1 MIKTMW
7 KSTQDQR
14 GDSSIGFV
22 HYIYWQVIHS
32 FQTHLGALIYPIYG
46 QGELPQAFCC
56 RSAVKGCIYV
66 LRMPITALLLDKA
79 RVRLASGQEIF
90 SQKLILDPCITLGS
104 ESMSSLTDQQ
114 KETLRVFVPKTISIT
129 NTDKRHQKWGIKSSV
144 AIEVFRGV
152 VLYKIL
158 TAHFRDRSTSSSS
171 SPKNGI
177 GFSEQYK
184 TSPPPSRPKPKTDD
198 VSLIPSLSLVPLV
211 SSSPSDQGSKPK
223 TDDVSLAP
231 HGDSSAFSAETD
243 DRNQGRLCWS
253 SRSLV
258 ALLSSSPSDQGSKP
272 KTDDVSLAP
281 HRDSSAFSAETDN
294 RNRGRLCWSSRSPV
308 ALLSSSPSDQGS
320 KPRTEDV
327 SLAPHGDS
335 SYFM

>member
-1 MIKTMW
+1 MW

-114 KETLRVFVPKTISIT
+114 KETLRVFVPKTISSKGKIA
-129 NTDKRHQKWGIKSSV
+129 RGIC
-144 AIEVFRGV
+144 IIRD
-152 VLYKIL
+152 VL
-158 TAHFRDRSTSSSS
+158 
-171 SPKNGI
+171 
-177 GFSEQYK
+177 
-184 TSPPPSRPKPKTDD
+184 
-198 VSLIPSLSLVPLV
+198 
-211 SSSPSDQGSKPK
+211 
-223 TDDVSLAP
+223 
-231 HGDSSAFSAETD
+231 
-243 DRNQGRLCWS
+243 
-253 SRSLV
+253 
-258 ALLSSSPSDQGSKP
+258 
-272 KTDDVSLAP
+272 
-281 HRDSSAFSAETDN
+281 
-294 RNRGRLCWSSRSPV
+294 
-308 ALLSSSPSDQGS
+308 
-320 KPRTEDV
+320 
-327 SLAPHGDS
+327 
-335 SYFM
+335 

>member
-56 RSAVKGCIYV
+56 RSAVKGCIYE
-66 LRMPITALLLDKA
+66 R
-79 RVRLASGQEIF
+79 
-90 SQKLILDPCITLGS
+90 
-104 ESMSSLTDQQ
+104 
-114 KETLRVFVPKTISIT
+114 PKS
-129 NTDKRHQKWGIKSSV
+129 
-144 AIEVFRGV
+144 
-152 VLYKIL
+152 
-158 TAHFRDRSTSSSS
+158 
-171 SPKNGI
+171 
-177 GFSEQYK
+177 K

-198 VSLIPSLSLVPLV
+198 VSLIPSLSLVPLL

-281 HRDSSAFSAETDN
+281 HRDSSAFSAETDD

>member
-79 RVRLASGQEIF
+79 SESIFETGGYKGVRLASGQEIF

-114 KETLRVFVPKTISIT
+114 KETLRVFVPKTISSKGKIA
-129 NTDKRHQKWGIKSSV
+129 RGIC
-144 AIEVFRGV
+144 IIRD
-152 VLYKIL
+152 VL
-158 TAHFRDRSTSSSS
+158 
-171 SPKNGI
+171 
-177 GFSEQYK
+177 
-184 TSPPPSRPKPKTDD
+184 
-198 VSLIPSLSLVPLV
+198 
-211 SSSPSDQGSKPK
+211 
-223 TDDVSLAP
+223 
-231 HGDSSAFSAETD
+231 
-243 DRNQGRLCWS
+243 
-253 SRSLV
+253 
-258 ALLSSSPSDQGSKP
+258 
-272 KTDDVSLAP
+272 
-281 HRDSSAFSAETDN
+281 
-294 RNRGRLCWSSRSPV
+294 
-308 ALLSSSPSDQGS
+308 
-320 KPRTEDV
+320 
-327 SLAPHGDS
+327 
-335 SYFM
+335 